1 MANLLLKDH
10 IRKDS
15 ENFAKVYWNR
25 EYSEFVVKFTFVGV
39 RVEEADYFTND
50 LQDAIGTAKHTL
62 GVK

>member
-1 MANLLLKDH
+1 MANLTLKDH

-15 ENFAKVYWNR
+15 ENFAKIYWNR
-25 EYSEFVVKFTFVGV
+25 AYGEFIVKFTIVGV

-50 LQDAIGTAKHTL
+50 LQDAIATAKHTL